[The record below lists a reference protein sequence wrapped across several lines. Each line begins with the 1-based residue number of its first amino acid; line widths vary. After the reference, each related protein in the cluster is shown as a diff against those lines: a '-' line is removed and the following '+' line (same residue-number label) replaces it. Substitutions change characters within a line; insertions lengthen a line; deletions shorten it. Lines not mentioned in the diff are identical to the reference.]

1 MSKLRDFL
9 DMMSCCD
16 LSKREIIEHFG
27 ITACCAAWKQKKHLI
42 MKETSADKPSHQAA
56 SKPLYLKKKKHNVGW
71 EHYTWLQPPGSLLGL

>member
-56 SKPLYLKKKKHNVGW
+56 SKPLYLKKNNTMLDGNITHGFSHQGV
-71 EHYTWLQPPGSLLGL
+71 Y

>member
-56 SKPLYLKKKKHNVGW
+56 SKPLYLKKKNTMLDGNITHGFSHQGV
-71 EHYTWLQPPGSLLGL
+71 Y